1 MELLAIVNSQ
11 GQFVKPFDGMFFETF
26 KLKTNTNDIELNGRV
41 AIFLSELALLHQQ
54 YDALVSECKAK
65 TIEGLESAFK
75 LFVAECRAKKKE
87 VAEAIGTNVTWQ
99 QEKNRLS
106 NVIANARAKLDVAMK
121 SQPAIY
127 EFPSDEEIDAWKQ
140 SVVKAENS
148 VNDAVKN
155 LRKYEQDYSFYAAD
169 VSRQQADLKS
179 MIEQHDK
186 MYIELQ
192 RAEGIVTEGN
202 NSVLS
207 EFGLMVG

>member
-1 MELLAIVNSQ
+1 MELLAYVNRS
-11 GQFVKPFDGMFFETF
+11 GQFVSEFQGIGFETF
-26 KLKTNTNDIELNGRV
+26 ALKTNTSDADLNRRT
-41 AIFLSELALLHQQ
+41 AIFLSQLSSLQQQ
-54 YDALVSECKAK
+54 YEALVSECKAK
-65 TIEGLESAFK
+65 TIAGLESAFK
-75 LFVAECRAKKKE
+75 SFVAECRAKKKA
-87 VAEAIGTNVTWQ
+87 VAEAIGMDVTWQ

-106 NVIANARAKLDVAMK
+106 NVIANARAKLDVAMN

-140 SVVKAENS
+140 SVVKAENA

-179 MIEQHDK
+179 MIEKHDK
-186 MYIELQ
+186 MHIELQ
-192 RAEGIVTEGN
+192 RAKGIVTESN
-202 NSVLS
+202 NSALD